1 MNRLNNQTR
10 KMSKVIRANFKPST
24 VSKLK
29 EALAQEFLSFVLITC
44 SEADG
49 KFNIEMDVKGDPDL
63 LGCMMD
69 GAKNRLD

>member
-1 MNRLNNQTR
+1 MGHLNNQMG
-10 KMSKVIRANFKPST
+10 KMGKVITANFKPST
-24 VSKLK
+24 VSQLK

-44 SEADG
+44 SEDDG

-63 LGCMMD
+63 VGCMVD